1 MAGRGSASL
10 CPVWGGGGVTAKD
23 VGLSVLRCKEFSAK
37 AVGISLLKGFL
48 FGAVSE

>member
-10 CPVWGGGGVTAKD
+10 CPGGGGVTAKD